1 MIVILG
7 LAGDGHQLLPHLR
20 RDLLPSTASSYVT
33 GTLKY
38 YDHQVA
44 RVPGLGRSV
53 IPILRYGEIKFEGLH
68 KLQGSREAE
77 LLSSY
82 KE

>member
-1 MIVILG
+1 M
-7 LAGDGHQLLPHLR
+7 
-20 RDLLPSTASSYVT
+20 T

-53 IPILRYGEIKFEGLH
+53 IPILRYGEIKFVGLH